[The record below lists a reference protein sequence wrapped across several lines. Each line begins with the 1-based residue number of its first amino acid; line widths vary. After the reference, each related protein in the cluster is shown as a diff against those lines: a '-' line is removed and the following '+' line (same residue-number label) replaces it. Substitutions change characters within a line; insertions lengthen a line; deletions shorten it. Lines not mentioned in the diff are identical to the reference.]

1 LELEVEVTMQEIFWY
16 VGVGLLILAGLAGL
30 ALFFRAILSDA
41 DEKKEEGRRSTL
53 WGLFLV
59 GLIAGLI
66 VLAISRAL

>member
-1 LELEVEVTMQEIFWY
+1 MQGIFLD
-16 VGVGLLILAGLAGL
+16 VGVGLLILAALAGL
-30 ALFFRAILSDA
+30 VLFFRASFLGDA